1 MFDLRHIK
9 PIHIW
14 VLLILISLMACTETS
29 ANFGKYY
36 RGKTLDVNIVK
47 LERLPELLYLTID
60 SDQVPHY
67 FRIVPSE
74 DQLELVILRV
84 KVENHTATSAIV
96 NIDSQAAE
104 LRDFFQGKYF
114 PINVN
119 ERVEE
124 IDPPDRRIAD
134 RSVVFLWN
142 KTYQDGTSEAFT
154 LPRDFG
160 IDGILVFENQ
170 FLLKR
175 QVLCEFIQN
184 FSITQE
190 KENKHYDP

>member
-1 MFDLRHIK
+1 MFDLRNIK
-9 PIHIW
+9 LIHIW
-14 VLLILISLMACTETS
+14 VLLILVGLVACTETS
-29 ANFGKYY
+29 PNFGKYY

-47 LERLPELLYLTID
+47 LERLPELLYSTVTKS
-60 SDQVPHY
+60 SDRNY
-67 FRIVPSE
+67 FRIMPSE
-74 DQLELVILRV
+74 DNLELIILRV

-119 ERVEE
+119 QRVEE
-124 IDPPDRRIAD
+124 IAEPARRAGD

-160 IDGILVFENQ
+160 IDGILVFEAPKDTK
-170 FLLKR
+170 FRELRWRAGDTL
-175 QVLCEFIQN
+175 
-184 FSITQE
+184 SIRF
-190 KENKHYDP
+190 

>member
-14 VLLILISLMACTETS
+14 ILLILISLMACTETS

-47 LERLPELLYLTID
+47 LERLPELLYSTID

-160 IDGILVFENQ
+160 IDGILVFEAPEDTK
-170 FLLKR
+170 FRELRWRAGDTL
-175 QVLCEFIQN
+175 
-184 FSITQE
+184 SIRF
-190 KENKHYDP
+190 

>member
-1 MFDLRHIK
+1 MFDFRYIK
-9 PIHIW
+9 PIHIG

-47 LERLPELLYLTID
+47 LERLPELLYSTID
-60 SDQVPHY
+60 AERAPHY
-67 FRIVPSE
+67 FRILPSE
-74 DQLELVILRV
+74 DQLELIILRV

-114 PINVN
+114 PMNVN

-124 IDPPDRRIAD
+124 IDAPDRRGGD

-142 KTYQDGTSEAFT
+142 KTSQDGTNEAFT

-160 IDGILVFENQ
+160 IDGILVFEAPKDTK
-170 FLLKR
+170 FRELRWRAGDTL
-175 QVLCEFIQN
+175 
-184 FSITQE
+184 SIRF
-190 KENKHYDP
+190 

>member
-1 MFDLRHIK
+1 M
-9 PIHIW
+9 
-14 VLLILISLMACTETS
+14 
-29 ANFGKYY
+29 
-36 RGKTLDVNIVK
+36 
-47 LERLPELLYLTID
+47 
-60 SDQVPHY
+60 
-67 FRIVPSE
+67 
-74 DQLELVILRV
+74 VILRV

-160 IDGILVFENQ
+160 IDGILVFEAPEDTK
-170 FLLKR
+170 FRELRWRAGDTL
-175 QVLCEFIQN
+175 
-184 FSITQE
+184 SIRF
-190 KENKHYDP
+190 